1 MERRLDET
9 SVYTETIDERSSV
22 ETTGPGAGSEGT
34 TGTTLSFIGKGAG
47 PSELGFNCFVT
58 VATPARFQPSKKQR
72 TTRTKDGGGRG
83 RRQEAMNENEVGS
96 EWYSAAAN
104 HRA

>member
-22 ETTGPGAGSEGT
+22 ETTGPGAGSE
-34 TGTTLSFIGKGAG
+34 GTTLSFIGKGAG

-72 TTRTKDGGGRG
+72 TTRTEDGGGG

-104 HRA
+104 H

>member
-22 ETTGPGAGSEGT
+22 ETTGPGAGSE
-34 TGTTLSFIGKGAG
+34 GTTLSFIGKGAG

>member
-22 ETTGPGAGSEGT
+22 ETTGPGAGSE
-34 TGTTLSFIGKGAG
+34 GTTLSFIGKGAG

-72 TTRTKDGGGRG
+72 TTRTKDGGGG